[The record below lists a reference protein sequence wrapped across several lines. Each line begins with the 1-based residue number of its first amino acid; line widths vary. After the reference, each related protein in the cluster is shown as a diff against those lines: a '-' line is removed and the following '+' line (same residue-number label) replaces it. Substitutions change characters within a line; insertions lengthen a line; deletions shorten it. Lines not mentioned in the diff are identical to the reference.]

1 MRKSTFAAMV
11 ALLLLS
17 STAPAA
23 ASCSPSTV
31 AGSYVRRVSPYIDQL
46 VLGLDGTAYWFNSG
60 ALDRILLGS
69 SIPEVGAWTCLADG
83 SVLVTTIGSTYLQ
96 NSPSGDVPQSGQP
109 LDINI
114 SNNVRI
120 TQKLSIVDH
129 DTLAQIDRIV
139 TRTSLSSDPQGAGT
153 LGSSSC
159 TPSTTPCST
168 ARYRRI
174 KPKASD
180 LP

>member
-1 MRKSTFAAMV
+1 MINRTLSAIAALV
-11 ALLLLS
+11 ILS
-17 STAPAA
+17 ATSLAA
-23 ASCSPSTV
+23 CSPSTV

-46 VLGLDGTAYWFNSG
+46 VLNLDGTAYWFNSG
-60 ALDRILLGS
+60 AYDRILLGTGL
-69 SIPEVGAWTCLADG
+69 PEVGAWTCMADG

-96 NSPSGDVPQSGQP
+96 NAPTGDVPQSGQP

-114 SNNVRI
+114 SNNLRI
-120 TQKLSIVDH
+120 TQKLTIIDH

-139 TRTSLSSDPQGAGT
+139 TRTTLTSDPQGAGT

-159 TPSTTPCST
+159 SPTTTACNA
-168 ARYRRI
+168 ARYHRI